1 MFALAHSLRPDYDP
15 QSIDQKPLA
24 SALNVVT
31 GQNSIMQS
39 TPTSSDHPFQQLLP
53 ERVLEAAESAG
64 LIPDGR
70 LLALNSYENRVW
82 QIGLDEQP
90 PVIAK
95 FYRPER
101 WSRAAILEEHCFAAE
116 LNQAEISVVA
126 PLVLDGRTL
135 FHHAGFDYAL
145 FPRQGGHAPEPAN
158 EDVLRALG
166 RALGRMHAV
175 GKTKTFTH
183 RSDIG
188 PESHGLEPS
197 RWLLANQWLPM
208 HLESAYASL
217 IEDLLCHIHACWQ
230 RAGDFRRL
238 RLHGDCHPGN
248 ILWRDEPHFVDLD
261 DCRSGPAVQ
270 DLWML
275 ISGDRHERE
284 QQWQWLLEDY
294 SMFCEF
300 DARELHL
307 VEALRALR
315 MIHYQAWLA
324 RRWHDPAFPQAF
336 PWFDDE
342 RHWETVI
349 QQLREQLSEL
359 QEPALVWHQ

>member
-1 MFALAHSLRPDYDP
+1 
-15 QSIDQKPLA
+15 
-24 SALNVVT
+24 
-31 GQNSIMQS
+31 MQM
-39 TPTSSDHPFQQLLP
+39 PADEPAHPFEQLLP
-53 ERVLEAAESAG
+53 ERVLEAAEAAG
-64 LIPDGR
+64 LLTDGR

-82 QIGLDEQP
+82 QIGLEQAD

-95 FYRPER
+95 FYRPGR
-101 WSRAAILEEHCFAAE
+101 WTAESILEEHGFAGE
-116 LNQAEISVVA
+116 LKQAGLSIVA
-126 PLVLDGRTL
+126 PLEFDGRTL
-135 FHHAGFDYAL
+135 LEHNEFHYAL

-166 RALGRMHAV
+166 RTLGRMHAV
-175 GKTKTFTH
+175 GKTSAFAH
-183 RSDIG
+183 RPGFS
-188 PESHGLEPS
+188 PESHGREPS
-197 RWLLANQWLPM
+197 QWLLKNQWLPM

-217 IEDLLCHIHACWQ
+217 VEDLLSHIHACWQ
-230 RAGDFRRL
+230 RAGDFRTV

-261 DCRSGPAVQ
+261 DCRTGPAVQ

-275 ISGDRHERE
+275 ISGNRHERE
-284 QQWQWLLEDY
+284 QQWQWLLEEY
-294 SMFCEF
+294 SIFCEF

-359 QEPALVWHQ
+359 QEPPVVWHQ